1 MRDARVQ
8 RDVGLEELGD
18 RTTRLGLGSEFLKP
32 GVVGSR
38 NLRLECQVD
47 GGDGEAV
54 AHLVKRDL
62 GGRLHAL
69 GSETRL
75 AQNDFLPYA
84 LSVREDLQSAW
95 LEWFD
100 NRKGKEPDTKLAD
113 FKTLLKWAGN
123 SSRMVHADEGPPL
136 KLSATQIRDLHK
148 LHYFRNQF
156 AHYALMGWAIE
167 KAGLPRIVLAAS
179 ETAEHLMLSYFRVR
193 MHLSGNQIRRI
204 ERAAKAVRVALG

>member
-1 MRDARVQ
+1 MVDC
-8 RDVGLEELGD
+8 
-18 RTTRLGLGSEFLKP
+18 SWLKWSIEHHDP
-32 GVVGSR
+32 
-38 NLRLECQVD
+38 LTE
-47 GGDGEAV
+47 
-54 AHLVKRDL
+54 
-62 GGRLHAL
+62 
-69 GSETRL
+69 RL
-75 AQNDFLPYA
+75 ARESKPLTDRLAKQEPFVFQVHDDGVSKVDKSPRDWKWCIIAAHSA
-84 LSVREDLQSAW
+84 LQGALVCILSGTAEIGALREDLQSAW

-156 AHYALMGWAIE
+156 AHYAPMGWAIE

-204 ERAAKAVRVALG
+204 ECAAKAVRVALG